1 MQISAELALTPL
13 QDDFEAPIKVF
24 IKKIRNSGLVVIE
37 NPLSTQI
44 YGDYDKIMEFLTEE
58 VRQAFQDTDH
68 VILTIKLVKG
78 NRSDY
83 AADF

>member
-13 QDDFEAPIKVF
+13 QDDFETPVKNF
-24 IKKIRNSGLVVIE
+24 IRKLRSSGLIVME

-58 VRQAFQDTDH
+58 VKETFQASDH
-68 VILTIKLVKG
+68 VLLTIKLVKG